1 MSVGRL
7 MLKKLLVLAAL
18 LAPLPAL
25 AQSVQ
30 QSGTVTRNHVAVW
43 NTSGV
48 IADGGTSASS
58 PISSFGVTNNGSC
71 GIGINSAA
79 ITSVGYQQLCLGV
92 TTAGAATI
100 SLQNFGTA
108 PTGSLQFVIN
118 GVSFPFPGSLANIT
132 IGTTPVVG
140 GTTGQC
146 LFVSGGFVGQQTC
159 TLSAITS
166 LIGDVTATGP
176 GVSTATLTASGVTPG
191 TYGSATLTP
200 IITVDAKGR
209 ITGVTT
215 TAPGI
220 TVGSTVITSG
230 TTNGLLYANGS
241 VLGNLATAFNGV
253 LVTNGTGVPSIS
265 TTLPSGIAIPGPT
278 FTGTVTFPDSATW
291 TTGGISKA
299 VALSV
304 GSATLPSSG
313 NVSISGQ
320 YQINGTQIAASNLS
334 NGTTGSGA
342 VVLAASPALSGT
354 VTGSFGFSGNITYS
368 GQLIAAG
375 TSAPASA
382 AGNTVVM
389 GTIASPTLT
398 NTGQAF
404 LYNTTVNGAILEGD
418 GSTNDVS
425 LFNKSGALVAGIPTG
440 TTKLNFPSLVSGTCS
455 SGLGLD
461 SGNNTILISC
471 PGAAASI
478 QVGTTTIVGG
488 TNNNIL
494 TIGTGTLA
502 NVTIASLLT
511 AGTGINITGT
521 TNATISSGLVAG
533 TGINIT
539 GATVSTTNT
548 PVLLNTLTASNSA
561 TLFDTT
567 TFSGSYSFYELVFEN
582 ILPVTAS
589 QAIFLQV
596 HSGGAFPGTNYVSM
610 GTVSTAGGAFS
621 GTSSTTNILIS
632 GSVQNNSGPGVN
644 GSIRISTPLGTSAPK
659 IWLGNFAG
667 NTSAPASYYA
677 VTSGYWNGG
686 NGAVDGFQVFS
697 GSGNIASGVIKIY
710 GYP

>member
-1 MSVGRL
+1 
-7 MLKKLLVLAAL
+7 MLKKLLVAAIL
-18 LAPLPAL
+18 LTSPAF
-25 AQSVQ
+25 AQQAVQ

-71 GIGINSAA
+71 GIGINSALP
-79 ITSVGYQQLCLGV
+79 TSTAWQQLCFGV
-92 TTAGAATI
+92 TTAGVATI

-108 PTGSLQFVIN
+108 PIGSLNFVIN
-118 GVSFPFPGSLANIT
+118 GTSFPFPGSLANIT

-140 GTTGQC
+140 GTNSLC
-146 LFVSGGFVGQQTC
+146 LFVSGGFVGQQVC

-166 LIGDVTATGP
+166 LTGDVTASGP
-176 GVSTATLTASGVTPG
+176 GVSVATLAASGVTPG
-191 TYGSATLTP
+191 TYGSSTLTP

-209 ITGVTT
+209 ITSVTT
-215 TAPGI
+215 TAAGI
-220 TVGSTVITSG
+220 TVGSTVVTSG
-230 TTNGLLYANGS
+230 ITNGLLYDNGS
-241 VLGNLATAFNGV
+241 VLGNLATLASGV
-253 LVTNGTGVPSIS
+253 LVTSAGGVPSVA
-265 TTLPSGIAIPGPT
+265 TTLPSGLTIPSPT
-278 FTGTVTFPDSATW
+278 FTGTATFPDASTYTAS
-291 TTGGISKA
+291 GISKA

-354 VTGSFGFSGNITYS
+354 VTGSFGFSGNITHS
-368 GQLIAAG
+368 GQLIATG
-375 TSAPASA
+375 TAAPASA

-404 LYNTTVNGAILEGD
+404 LYNTAVNGAILEGD

-425 LFNKSGALVAGIPTG
+425 LFNKSGALVAGVPTG
-440 TTKLNFPSLVSGTCS
+440 TTKLNFPSLASGTCS

-494 TIGTGTLA
+494 TTGTGTLA

-511 AGTGINITGT
+511 QSGLVAITGT
-521 TNATISSGLVAG
+521 TNATVAVTAAAKADEQAG
-533 TGINIT
+533 TSAILATTPSQQQQHDSAAKAWIYFTAST
-539 GATVSTTNT
+539 GASLASYNATVVRNSAGNYTVSFPTNFATANYVCSVT
-548 PVLLNTLTASNSA
+548 PTS
-561 TLFDTT
+561 
-567 TFSGSYSFYELVFEN
+567 VFEAS
-582 ILPVTAS
+582 ISAGQTAANMTYTTS
-589 QAIFLQV
+589 NT
-596 HSGGAFPGTNYVSM
+596 SGTNVD
-610 GTVSTAGGAFS
+610 GTVS
-621 GTSSTTNILIS
+621 
-632 GSVQNNSGPGVN
+632 
-644 GSIRISTPLGTSAPK
+644 
-659 IWLGNFAG
+659 
-667 NTSAPASYYA
+667 
-677 VTSGYWNGG
+677 
-686 NGAVDGFQVFS
+686 GAVCFGRQ
-697 GSGNIASGVIKIY
+697 
-710 GYP
+710 